1 MLFKFS
7 SMSSVDHLNDSA
19 ADLASTTKQRTRKKN
34 SVSSGLHSPKMH
46 VSESG
51 GKIHGSHTFSG
62 GQRSP
67 RGSTV
72 QRSSE
77 QNKALVRKLELMHN
91 FTTEAVRLLKS
102 EDELKTSSSA
112 EDSSQQ
118 YLFRALEENHEEL
131 RRLLLKRL
139 KPRPQRNSVVSAAT
153 ALGSPANI
161 GTSTATGGIGETSE
175 ILNNPYDFEVGGVI
189 VGGLTSEVGSNTIL
203 MAEGN
208 NARNNVVDVDLED
221 DDEVD
226 KSNEEPTV
234 MFNDNLSIQEET
246 NVSPLDSDDQSLI
259 IPLTSE
265 DESEAGN
272 GSSIMDPNFN
282 SGGGGDF
289 DLAGVC
295 DLATIEEQP
304 ELGYSSESEANF
316 EPFHGK
322 ISRISNT
329 SNTSTTPQL
338 DPLLEQEETNNKGG
352 VDNEKTP
359 APAAEK

>member
-1 MLFKFS
+1 
-7 SMSSVDHLNDSA
+7 MSVLSIYIVV
-19 ADLASTTKQRTRKKN
+19 LA
-34 SVSSGLHSPKMH
+34 P
-46 VSESG
+46 
-51 GKIHGSHTFSG
+51 
-62 GQRSP
+62 
-67 RGSTV
+67 
-72 QRSSE
+72 
-77 QNKALVRKLELMHN
+77 
-91 FTTEAVRLLKS
+91 
-102 EDELKTSSSA
+102 
-112 EDSSQQ
+112 
-118 YLFRALEENHEEL
+118 
-131 RRLLLKRL
+131 
-139 KPRPQRNSVVSAAT
+139 
-153 ALGSPANI
+153 GSPANI

-208 NARNNVVDVDLED
+208 NTRNNVVDVDLDLD

-282 SGGGGDF
+282 SGGGDF
-289 DLAGVC
+289 DLAGVF

-304 ELGYSSESEANF
+304 ELGYSSESE
-316 EPFHGK
+316 
-322 ISRISNT
+322 

-338 DPLLEQEETNNKGG
+338 DSLLEQEETNN
-352 VDNEKTP
+352 
-359 APAAEK
+359 

>member
-1 MLFKFS
+1 M
-7 SMSSVDHLNDSA
+7 N
-19 ADLASTTKQRTRKKN
+19 RT
-34 SVSSGLHSPKMH
+34 
-46 VSESG
+46 
-51 GKIHGSHTFSG
+51 
-62 GQRSP
+62 
-67 RGSTV
+67 
-72 QRSSE
+72 
-77 QNKALVRKLELMHN
+77 LVRKLELMHN

-112 EDSSQQ
+112 EADSSQQ

-208 NARNNVVDVDLED
+208 NARNNVVDVDLDLD

-265 DESEAGN
+265 DESDRK
-272 GSSIMDPNFN
+272 S
-282 SGGGGDF
+282 
-289 DLAGVC
+289 V
-295 DLATIEEQP
+295 
-304 ELGYSSESEANF
+304 
-316 EPFHGK
+316 
-322 ISRISNT
+322 
-329 SNTSTTPQL
+329 
-338 DPLLEQEETNNKGG
+338 
-352 VDNEKTP
+352 V
-359 APAAEK
+359 